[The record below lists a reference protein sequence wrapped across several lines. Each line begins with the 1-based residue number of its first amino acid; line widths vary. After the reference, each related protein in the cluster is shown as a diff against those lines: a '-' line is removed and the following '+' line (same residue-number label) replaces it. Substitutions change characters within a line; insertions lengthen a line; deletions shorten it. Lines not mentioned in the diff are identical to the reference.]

1 MQSPLIFMAEFQTAK
16 SRLLRNFEL
25 SDHGS
30 FSQERND
37 DAQGREER
45 LSILKPWK
53 SYSMYERGKL
63 LRTECYRTRSAG
75 TKTESVNPNTP
86 TIRRR
91 SFVRRLRL
99 LRIILRPPLN
109 PKIATELEHVIQT
122 GAEK

>member
-1 MQSPLIFMAEFQTAK
+1 MAEFQTAK

-25 SDHGS
+25 SDHGG

-45 LSILKPWK
+45 LAILKPWK
-53 SYSMYERGKL
+53 SYSMYERGETTSYGVL
-63 LRTECYRTRSAG
+63 PATPAG

-99 LRIILRPPLN
+99 LKIILRPPLN
-109 PKIATELEHVIQT
+109 PKIATELEPVIQT
-122 GAEK
+122 SAEK